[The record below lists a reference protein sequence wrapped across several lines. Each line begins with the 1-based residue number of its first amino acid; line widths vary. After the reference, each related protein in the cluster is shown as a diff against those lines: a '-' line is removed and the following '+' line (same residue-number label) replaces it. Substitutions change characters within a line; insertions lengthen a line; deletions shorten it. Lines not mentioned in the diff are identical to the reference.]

1 MLRDADMNTAELL
14 VSELVTNAAVHAGTP
29 VDVVVSVLE
38 GATLEVEVSDGSVG
52 LPTNRRCTQL
62 SSTGRGLPLIDA
74 LSDCRGLRAS
84 AGGKTVWFQLRPEM
98 AGRSALW
105 GPGMRSA

>member
-29 VDVVVSVLE
+29 VDVVVSVL
-38 GATLEVEVSDGSVG
+38 GGTTLEVEVSDGSVG
-52 LPTNRRCTQL
+52 RPTNRRRTQL
-62 SSTGRGLPLIDA
+62 SSSGRGLPLIDA

-98 AGRSALW
+98 AGRSALS